1 MSLHQPFDLN
11 DAPGFTRSVDPRSA
25 RRQLRV
31 SLGVAAALAVA
42 IGSSAFALRPAA
54 GFDAASQRAHI
65 ADVAATGHHD
75 LDAALRTGLR
85 NGG

>member
-1 MSLHQPFDLN
+1 MSLHESFGFD

-31 SLGVAAALAVA
+31 SLSVAAALAVA

-54 GFDAASQRAHI
+54 GFDTASQRAHI
-65 ADVAATGHHD
+65 ADAAAAAHHD
-75 LDAALRTGLR
+75 LDAALRTGLP